1 MTSKSKNVYIDKSD
15 DMVNEYNNTHQRTIK
30 MRLIDAK
37 SSTYIAFV
45 VETNIKDSQFEVADH
60 ARIS

>member
-1 MTSKSKNVYIDKSD
+1 MTSISKNVYIDKSD

-45 VETNIKDSQFEVADH
+45 VENNIKDSQFEVADH